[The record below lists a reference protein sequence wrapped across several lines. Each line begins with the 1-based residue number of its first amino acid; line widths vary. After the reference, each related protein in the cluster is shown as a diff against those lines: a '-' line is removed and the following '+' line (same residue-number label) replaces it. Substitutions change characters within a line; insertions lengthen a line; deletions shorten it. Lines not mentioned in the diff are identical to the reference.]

1 MVAAG
6 LILILVDPIVDF
18 QLKLMDLAKDMCSD
32 IMNLSCSVHLTQRHN
47 SRSKKGSKKG
57 VRQKRQVVLDSLTR
71 GPKPGV

>member
-32 IMNLSCSVHLTQRHN
+32 IRNLSCSVHLTQRHN

-57 VRQKRQVVLDSLTR
+57 VRQKTGR
-71 GPKPGV
+71 